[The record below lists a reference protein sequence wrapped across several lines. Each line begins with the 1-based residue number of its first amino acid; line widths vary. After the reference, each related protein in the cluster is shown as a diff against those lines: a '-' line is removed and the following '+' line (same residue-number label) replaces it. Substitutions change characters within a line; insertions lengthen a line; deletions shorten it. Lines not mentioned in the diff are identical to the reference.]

1 MYTRLLLE
9 SLRRGTRRKLLAV
22 TAVALG
28 TLGATALG
36 EVLLASG
43 DRLAAEL
50 ASYGANLALEPGA
63 GRDALTV
70 ARLPEVRRI
79 FWRNNIVALAPL
91 YPLRL
96 RVSSVA
102 AAAAAAAEAPRPNS
116 SPQPDGSPQAS
127 SSLSPTATAPP
138 EGVAEVVGTWFHQPL
153 EPGWATGLPAVRPT
167 LRVAGRWPRDLS
179 DGASPVASV
188 APAAVVP
195 PAGAAVPAAAE
206 RRATAPIGAER
217 GTVAPVAAEKAAAA
231 PVAAESAA
239 AAPAEVEAAVGRRLA
254 ARLGVGAGGEIRV
267 ALGGRAAVAR
277 VVGIVTSGGEE
288 DDQAFLPLA
297 AVAGLAGRPGTFLR
311 AEIFAQTNPESGNV
325 RDPRGMTPRE
335 YETWYCTAYPS
346 SVAFQLQQ
354 ALPEARA
361 QVVHGVTAATADV
374 LGKLRG
380 VLLALCV
387 VALLGAALGVT
398 ATMTATV
405 LERRLE
411 AGLLV
416 AIGAARRRVVLFFL
430 SEAALLG
437 GLGGLAGGGLGLA
450 AGRLLGAGALGVRV
464 PWTPVLLPFAVLL
477 GLVVAVAAS
486 SLPVSRALGRYPAA
500 LLKRATA

>member
-50 ASYGANLALEPGA
+50 ASYGANLELVPGA
-63 GRDALTV
+63 GRDALAV
-70 ARLPEVRRI
+70 ARLPAVRRI

-96 RVSSVA
+96 RLSASGSAVVVRPPQDPRDAGA
-102 AAAAAAAEAPRPNS
+102 AAALRGAGAATSPTGAAEAP
-116 SPQPDGSPQAS
+116 SPA
-127 SSLSPTATAPP
+127 APAAVP
-138 EGVAEVVGTWFHQPL
+138 PPPLVAEVVGTWFHQPL

-167 LRVAGRWPRDLS
+167 LRVAGRWPHD
-179 DGASPVASV
+179 
-188 APAAVVP
+188 VP
-195 PAGAAVPAAAE
+195 DAGAGAPPGAAE
-206 RRATAPIGAER
+206 P
-217 GTVAPVAAEKAAAA
+217 
-231 PVAAESAA
+231 
-239 AAPAEVEAAVGRRLA
+239 EAVVGRRLA
-254 ARLGVGAGGEIRV
+254 ARLHVAPGGEVRA
-267 ALGGRAAVAR
+267 ALGGRAVVAR
-277 VVGIVTSGGEE
+277 VVGIVTSGGDE

-297 AVAGLAGRPGTFLR
+297 VVAGLAGRPGAFLR

-325 RDPRGMTPRE
+325 RDPRGMTPQE
-335 YETWYCTAYPS
+335 YDTWYCTAYPS

-361 QVVHGVTAATADV
+361 LVVHGVTAATADV

-398 ATMTATV
+398 AAMTATV

-450 AGRLLGAGALGVRV
+450 AGRLLGAGALGVKV

-477 GLVVAVAAS
+477 GLAVAVLAS
-486 SLPVSRALGRYPAA
+486 ALPVSRALGRYPAA